1 MAGEQQRPNWLRRY
15 WPRLLFLLPLI
26 AILSVPFYNRLEPT
40 LGGVPFFYWYQLAWI
55 LLGAGVVL
63 LVFTI
68 EAKIAHAP
76 KSSERRHHGHSRRHS
91 VTLDLT
97 ATIVFGVLFLF
108 VTWLGFIAARWRK
121 ADLNL
126 LHEWGLGGRRFGTVV
141 TWFLLGGDLYT
152 AYTFIAVPALVF
164 GKGAMGFF
172 AVPYTILIY
181 PILYIVFP
189 RLWAIAHERGHV
201 TAADYVR
208 DRFGSRTLALAFALT
223 GIVATMPYI
232 ALQLVGMEVVIG
244 ALGFPAGGLLG
255 HLPLIIAFTILAA
268 FTYTSGLRAP
278 ALIAVVKDMLIFITV
293 FAAVVIIPAKL
304 GGYGAIFASV
314 PPEKLILAP
323 PSGDNFGA
331 YSAYA
336 TLALGSALALFLYP
350 HAMTGILSS
359 SSGNVIRRN
368 AALLAAYSF
377 ILGLIA
383 LLGYMA
389 IAAGVDK
396 APAYAAGFTQYGANF
411 AVPALFLASFPSW
424 FVGIAF
430 AAIAIGALVPAAIMS
445 IACANLFT
453 RNLYKEFLHPNC
465 SDADEARV
473 AKIVSLVV
481 KIGAVVFI
489 LAIPQAYA
497 IQLQLLGGIWIIQLL
512 PPILLGLYSRGFNA
526 LALLIGWVVGTA
538 IGTTM
543 AATQGFAASVYPLEI
558 LGVTIPGYAA
568 LYSVAI
574 NLLLAVLLSPLFDL
588 VGRRTAAPSAR

>member
-1 MAGEQQRPNWLRRY
+1 
-15 WPRLLFLLPLI
+15 
-26 AILSVPFYNRLEPT
+26 
-40 LGGVPFFYWYQLAWI
+40 
-55 LLGAGVVL
+55 
-63 LVFTI
+63 
-68 EAKIAHAP
+68 
-76 KSSERRHHGHSRRHS
+76 

-512 PPILLGLYSRGFNA
+512 PPMLLGLYSRGFNA

>member
-1 MAGEQQRPNWLRRY
+1 MSLH
-15 WPRLLFLLPLI
+15 LP
-26 AILSVPFYNRLEPT
+26 
-40 LGGVPFFYWYQLAWI
+40 
-55 LLGAGVVL
+55 
-63 LVFTI
+63 
-68 EAKIAHAP
+68 
-76 KSSERRHHGHSRRHS
+76 
-91 VTLDLT
+91 
-97 ATIVFGVLFLF
+97 ATIVFVALFLF
-108 VTWLGFIAARWRK
+108 VTWLGFVAARWRK

-126 LHEWGLGGRRFGTVV
+126 LHEWGLGGRRFGTMV

-172 AVPYTILIY
+172 AVPYAIMIY
-181 PILYIVFP
+181 PILYFVFP
-189 RLWAIAHERGHV
+189 RLWAIAHERDHV
-201 TAADYVR
+201 TAADFVR
-208 DRFGSRTLALAFALT
+208 DRFGSRLLALALAVT

-255 HLPLIIAFTILAA
+255 HLPLVIAFTILAA

-278 ALIAVVKDMLIFITV
+278 ALIAIVKDMLIFMTV
-293 FAAVVIIPAKL
+293 LAAVFVIPAKL

-314 PPEKLILAP
+314 PPDKLTLNP
-323 PSGDNFGA
+323 PGGGSLGS

-350 HAMTGILSS
+350 HSMTGILSAS
-359 SSGNVIRRN
+359 NGNVIRRN

-396 APAYAAGFTQYGANF
+396 DPAYAAGFAQYGPNF
-411 AVPALFLASFPSW
+411 SVPALFLASFPSW

-430 AAIAIGALVPAAIMS
+430 ASIAIGALVPAAIMS

-453 RNLYKEFLHPNC
+453 RNLYKEFLSPDC
-465 SDADEARV
+465 TQAEEATM
-473 AKIVSLVV
+473 AKIVSLIV
-481 KIGAVVFI
+481 KVGAVVFI
-489 LAIPQAYA
+489 LALPRDYA

-512 PPILLGLYSRGFNA
+512 PAILLGLYTRWCSA
-526 LALLIGWVVGTA
+526 QALLVGWVAGLAVGTY
-538 IGTTM
+538 M
-543 AATQGFAASVYPLEI
+543 AAVQGFTTSVYPLSAFGI
-558 LGVTIPGYAA
+558 TIPGYAA
-568 LYSVAI
+568 LYSVIVNFVLAI
-574 NLLLAVLLSPLFDL
+574 ALTPLFN
-588 VGRRTAAPSAR
+588 RRLQLAST

>member
-1 MAGEQQRPNWLRRY
+1 
-15 WPRLLFLLPLI
+15 
-26 AILSVPFYNRLEPT
+26 
-40 LGGVPFFYWYQLAWI
+40 
-55 LLGAGVVL
+55 
-63 LVFTI
+63 
-68 EAKIAHAP
+68 
-76 KSSERRHHGHSRRHS
+76 

-331 YSAYA
+331 FSAYA

-543 AATQGFAASVYPLEI
+543 AATQGFVASVHPLEI